1 MIKQVSVFMENK
13 VGRLFHIAKTLGN
26 NKINIR
32 ALSLADT
39 SDFGIL
45 RLIVDEPDLAI
56 TVLKAE
62 NYTVSPTNV
71 MAIEVEDHPGGLSD
85 LLGLFDK
92 NEINIEYMYA
102 LPKRTGGKAVM
113 IFRFDDDSIEAK
125 LNAAGIKPLGVEDVK
140 TI

>member
-45 RLIVDEPDLAI
+45 RLIVDDPDQAI
-56 TVLKAE
+56 AVLKAE
-62 NYTVSPTNV
+62 SYTVSPTNV

-85 LLGLFDK
+85 ILGLFDK
-92 NEINIEYMYA
+92 NGINIEYMYA

-113 IFRFDDDSIEAK
+113 IFRFDDDSIEKK
-125 LNAAGIKPLGVEDVK
+125 LDAAGIKPLRAEDVK

>member
-13 VGRLFHIAKTLGN
+13 VGRLFHIAKTLGD

-45 RLIVDEPDLAI
+45 RLIVDEPEKAI
-56 TVLKAE
+56 GVLKAE
-62 NYTVSPTNV
+62 NYTVSPTDV
-71 MAIEVEDHPGGLSD
+71 LAIEVEDQPGGLAKI
-85 LLGLFDK
+85 LGLFDK
-92 NEINIEYMYA
+92 NGINIEYMYA
-102 LPKRTGGKAVM
+102 LPKRTGDKAVM
-113 IFRFDDDSIEAK
+113 IFRFDDSSIEGK
-125 LNAAGIKPLGVEDVK
+125 LDAVGIKPLQTEDVK